1 MEEFNKEGKT
11 DQIPKEDDSQG
22 HTGKVISDQNAIEGL
37 RKEVNVE
44 SYSKV
49 ANIGQLLKDMDF
61 PAEKGKIIEFVKQRS
76 SNDQTK
82 NEILSAL
89 NRLEERSYKNV
100 SDVTMAAGL
109 VY

>member
-22 HTGKVISDQNAIEGL
+22 HTGKVISDQNSIEGL

-61 PAEKGKIIEFVKQRS
+61 PAEKGKILEFVKQRS

-82 NEILSAL
+82 DEILSAL
-89 NRLEERSYKNV
+89 NRLEERTYKNV

>member
-1 MEEFNKEGKT
+1 
-11 DQIPKEDDSQG
+11 
-22 HTGKVISDQNAIEGL
+22 
-37 RKEVNVE
+37 
-44 SYSKV
+44 
-49 ANIGQLLKDMDF
+49 MDF
-61 PAEKGKIIEFVKQRS
+61 PAEKKKIIEFVKQRS

-82 NEILSAL
+82 DEILSAL